1 MVIKMKCPICGN
13 EEFFYIPNPPSS
25 GNKNVYTVVLTG
37 AFSGATANR
46 YVCTSC
52 GYLVE
57 KFEGEELKKSLTDT
71 ENKIKRIKKTP
82 DWVFLF
88 LHL

>member
-13 EEFFYIPNPPSS
+13 EEFFAIPTPSMS
-25 GNKNVYTVVLTG
+25 GNKNVYTVILTG

-57 KFEGEELKKSLTDT
+57 RFEGGELKKIAD
-71 ENKIKRIKKTP
+71 KYGK
-82 DWVFLF
+82 
-88 LHL
+88 